1 MKTLLRF
8 FFRLL
13 YHQFAFTYDLVAAVV
28 SFNRWKD
35 WVISVIPFI
44 AGRRVLEVGHG
55 PGHLQRALLSR
66 NLIAVGIDESPQMGR
81 LARHN
86 LRRRELW
93 QSQTS
98 SSSVHS
104 SSTHD
109 PSSASSQSGYTQINL
124 TRGIAQ
130 HLPFSGETFDT
141 LVATFPAEY
150 IFDPETLAEARRVL
164 VPSGRFVILPG
175 ALITGRGPLDRLLA
189 WIFRVTGE
197 APPNLT
203 KVIHDRSSESLARAG
218 FQVETHEIA
227 VKSSLVFI
235 VLATKSQIIEK
246 EKHASKTP

>member
-13 YHQFAFTYDLVAAVV
+13 YHEFAFTYDLVAAVV

-35 WVISVIPFI
+35 WVMSVIPFV
-44 AGRRVLEVGHG
+44 AGRRVLEIGHG

-66 NLIAVGIDESPQMGR
+66 ELIAVGIDESPQMGR

-86 LRRRELW
+86 LRRRDVRES
-93 QSQTS
+93 QSLS
-98 SSSVHS
+98 SSSNG
-104 SSTHD
+104 
-109 PSSASSQSGYTQINL
+109 PSPASSQFDYTQTNL

-130 HLPFSGETFDT
+130 QLPFLDETFDT

-150 IFDPETLAEARRVL
+150 IFDPETVAEARRVL
-164 VPSGRFVILPG
+164 VPGGRFVILPG
-175 ALITGRGPLDRLLA
+175 ALITGRGAVDRLLA

-203 KVIHDRSSESLARAG
+203 KVIHERSGESLARAG

-235 VLATKSQIIEK
+235 VLATKGQTIEK